1 MIQQNINR
9 IKSEIG
15 ETTLVA
21 VSKYRTIEELEELYR
36 TGQRIFAENRVQE
49 LLKRQEALPKD
60 IEWHLIGH
68 LQTNKVKTIIDKV
81 SLIHS
86 VDSIKLLNEIQK
98 HAEKNQIQVS
108 ILLQIHVAQEETKF
122 GFDPNELLDLIKN
135 GLFNQYPNITFR
147 GLMSMATLTDSEAEI
162 EAEFEKTR
170 ELFQQ
175 IQKINPKLNEFNLLS
190 MGMSSDY
197 LLAIKHGSNMVRI
210 GSKIFS

>member
-49 LLKRQEALPKD
+49 LLKRQEVLPKD

-98 HAEKNQIQVS
+98 QAEKNQIQVS